1 MAEDLSP
8 SDIRAR
14 KFSGA
19 RRGYDRREVSQFLA
33 RVADRLQGIETELA
47 SLQDGLYQLGVAKLP
62 NLKEEIEHVGVEIQS
77 VLAGAVAAAEA
88 MRTRAAEDAAATLG
102 EADEAS
108 RDLRGDAW
116 STGTKLL
123 DQAGEEADVLVRE
136 AGEDAL
142 FIRAQAEQDAKRLV
156 TDARRQA
163 DDVLRSSREE
173 GERIVVIAKA
183 ESEAILEGARQSAEQ
198 AQERARALENR
209 RSELLSELEAA
220 ESAMRDIEAGRAQR
234 DAGDSTIRV
243 IGGTTHERT
252 HWPDDDGS
260 VRVLPTEPPIP
271 IEPEPVDAEEVA
283 AEIERMRSAL
293 ASETAAASDTA
304 PEAVAEE
311 PSADELP
318 PAGDTETSI
327 ESAIVPA
334 EEAGGEVTIETEAA
348 PELEEIA
355 PAASAPSVASGEE
368 TSDTAAQAEDLV
380 SAEDRVTFLQDDPAI
395 DDLFAKL
402 RHSVAE
408 VAEPE
413 PEEEPNGE
421 AVEAEEEVL
430 PPTVTSAAVAL
441 PSEGG
446 PFDDRDRVLLPIENQ
461 ALRGLKRRIVE
472 LQNSVLH
479 GLRRSP
485 GEWRL
490 GRDQV
495 VDIMGD
501 ELDAVLLDSFKAG
514 YASAAEVVGEQEPQ
528 ITGGPEQGAA
538 EIFTSD
544 LYDEVQ
550 SVLDRGEAGSRRLSA
565 EVGRVFR
572 TWRTDEAE
580 RHVRRAARRAYNDGL
595 VAGYAK
601 LGVVAVE
608 VVAPGRPCGRCSA
621 GSGIS
626 WDPNGAPPD
635 LVPIPPADP
644 SCEALI
650 VPLQR
655 GGSVSGPGQ

>member
-8 SDIRAR
+8 RDVRTR

-19 RRGYDRREVSQFLA
+19 RRGYDRHEVTQFLS
-33 RVADRLQGIETELA
+33 RVADRLEGIETELTT
-47 SLQDGLYQLGVAKLP
+47 LQDGLYQLGVAKLP
-62 NLKEEIEHVGVEIQS
+62 NLKEEIEHVGAEIQG
-77 VLAGAVAAAEA
+77 VLDSAIAAAEA
-88 MRTRAAEDAAATLG
+88 MRTRAAEDAAVTLG
-102 EADEAS
+102 EADETS
-108 RDLRGDAW
+108 RELRGDAW

-123 DQAGEEADVLVRE
+123 EQAGEEADVLLRE

-163 DDVLRSSREE
+163 DDILRSSREE
-173 GERIVVIAKA
+173 GERIVVIARA
-183 ESEAILEGARQSAEQ
+183 ESDAILEGARQSAEQ
-198 AQERARALENR
+198 AQERARALETR

-234 DAGDSTIRV
+234 DAGDTTIKV
-243 IGGTTHERT
+243 IGGTSHERT
-252 HWPDDDGS
+252 HWPEDDGS
-260 VRVLPTEPPIP
+260 VRVLPSEPPAP

-283 AEIERMRSAL
+283 AEVERMRSAL
-293 ASETAAASDTA
+293 ATDSDAASAAAT
-304 PEAVAEE
+304 PEAVAEQ
-311 PSADELP
+311 PSTS
-318 PAGDTETSI
+318 DTQPSI
-327 ESAIVPA
+327 EPEELQG
-334 EEAGGEVTIETEAA
+334 EEAAVEVPDEIATE
-348 PELEEIA
+348 PELEEIVTAA
-355 PAASAPSVASGEE
+355 PEPSESVEVEVSEAAASGE
-368 TSDTAAQAEDLV
+368 AVA
-380 SAEDRVTFLQDDPAI
+380 SAEDKVTFVQDDPAI

-402 RHSVAE
+402 RRSVAE
-408 VAEPE
+408 VVQPE
-413 PEEEPNGE
+413 PAEEPARE
-421 AVEAEEEVL
+421 AVQDENVVVPIA
-430 PPTVTSAAVAL
+430 TSAAVE
-441 PSEGG
+441 PPPVGSH
-446 PFDDRDRVLLPIENQ
+446 FDTRDRRLLPIENK

-501 ELDAVLLDSFKAG
+501 ELDAVLLDSFEAG
-514 YASAAEVVGEQEPQ
+514 YAAAAAAVGETEPQ
-528 ITGGPEQGAA
+528 ITGGPQQGAA

-550 SVLDRGEAGSRRLSA
+550 SVLERGEAGSRRLSA

-572 TWRTDEAE
+572 TWRSDEAE
-580 RHVRRAARRAYNDGL
+580 RHVRRAARRAYNEGL
-595 VAGYAK
+595 LAGYSK
-601 LGVVAVE
+601 LGVTAVE

-621 GSGIS
+621 GSALS
-626 WDPNGAPPD
+626 WDPKEAPPD
-635 LVPIPPADP
+635 GTAIPPADP

-650 VPLQR
+650 VPVHR
-655 GGSVSGPGQ
+655 SGSDSGTGQ